1 MKSGIARFQLHHFWL
16 TIVAIISDN
25 RQQSREENRTLS
37 EVFSCTRKPSFSTLA
52 PLPSNVEAIEAGLLF
67 SRGMQPFVSICGPS
81 GVGKSEILAATKAH
95 TPDAALMSAEH
106 YLSVRARLSP
116 RQPLIIDDCQELL
129 GKPRRMVMFRSA
141 LDRRVRGGCP
151 TMLSFTCNQV
161 PKNDFVV
168 IPQSKRWAKYVID
181 SPDLEE
187 RFQLINHVAKQE
199 QMELSPVLCH
209 LLAKWLGGTGR
220 GILGALHRLKLEQ
233 TSWTNSRDALR
244 ACGILDAYL
253 GGDPQWDLRHRVI
266 RTAKACEPMFPHIDC
281 RAMACYTLIRTATL
295 CEHSV
300 AQFLSQSPGSCYSE
314 ASCFAELRRS
324 DPAVAQAHHQFVEIV
339 LDRLLR

>member
-1 MKSGIARFQLHHFWL
+1 MAF
-16 TIVAIISDN
+16 ISET
-25 RQQSREENRTLS
+25 RQGNLGETRTLS
-37 EVFSCTRKPSFSTLA
+37 EVFAYTRKPSFSTLA

-67 SRGMQPFVSICGPS
+67 SRHLQPFVSICGPS

-95 TPDAALMSAEH
+95 CEDASLMSAEH
-106 YLSVRARLSP
+106 YLNTRTRLSP

-151 TMLSFTCNQV
+151 TMLSFTCDQA
-161 PKNDFVV
+161 PKSGFVV
-168 IPQSKRWAKYVID
+168 IPQSKRWAKYQIEEP
-181 SPDLEE
+181 SFEE
-187 RFQLINHVAKQE
+187 RLQLIAHVARQE
-199 QMELSPVLCH
+199 QMAISPILCQ

-233 TSWTNSRDALR
+233 PNWMNSRDALR
-244 ACGILDAYL
+244 ACGVLDAYFS
-253 GGDPQWDLRHRVI
+253 GNPHWDLRHRVLK
-266 RTAKACEPMFPHIDC
+266 TACACETLFPTVDC
-281 RAMACYTLIRTATL
+281 LDMACYTLIRTGAL

-300 AQFLSQSPGSCYSE
+300 AQFMAETPGHCYQRAE
-314 ASCFAELRRS
+314 RFAELRRTMPS
-324 DPAVAQAHHQFVEIV
+324 VAQNHHQFVELV

>member
-1 MKSGIARFQLHHFWL
+1 M
-16 TIVAIISDN
+16 AIYSDN
-25 RQQSREENRTLS
+25 RQQNQEKTHTLS
-37 EVFSCTRKPSFSTLA
+37 EVFCCTRKPSFSTLA

-81 GVGKSEILAATKAH
+81 GVGKSEILAATQAH
-95 TPDAALMSAEH
+95 AADSELMSAEH
-106 YLSVRARLSP
+106 YLSVRTRLSP

-151 TMLSFTCNQV
+151 TMLSFTCNEA
-161 PKNDFVV
+161 PRGGFVV
-168 IPQSKRWAKYVID
+168 IPQSKRWAKYGIEAPNFD
-181 SPDLEE
+181 E
-187 RFQLINHVAKQE
+187 RLQLISHVAKQE
-199 QMELSPVLCH
+199 QMEISPVLSQ

-233 TSWTNSRDALR
+233 PNWTNSRDALR
-244 ACGILDAYL
+244 ACGVLDAYFS
-253 GGDPQWDLRHRVI
+253 GNPHWDLRHRVV
-266 RTAKACEPMFPHIDC
+266 RTAEACKPMFSGVDC
-281 RAMACYTLIRTATL
+281 EAMACYTLIRSASL

-300 AQFLSQSPGSCYSE
+300 AQFLSQSPGNCYSN
-314 ASCFAELRRS
+314 ASRFGDLRRS
-324 DPAVAQAHHQFVEIV
+324 DPSVAQAHHQFVELV

>member
-1 MKSGIARFQLHHFWL
+1 M
-16 TIVAIISDN
+16 AIFSDN
-25 RQQSREENRTLS
+25 RQQNQESTHTLS
-37 EVFSCTRKPSFSTLA
+37 EVFSCSRKPSFSTLA

-95 TPDAALMSAEH
+95 TPSAELMSAEH
-106 YLSVRARLSP
+106 YLTVRTRLSP

-151 TMLSFTCNQV
+151 TMLAFTYDEAPQSG
-161 PKNDFVV
+161 FVV
-168 IPQSKRWAKYVID
+168 IPQTKRWAKYGIEA
-181 SPDLEE
+181 PNFEE
-187 RFQLINHVAKQE
+187 RLQLINHVARQE
-199 QMELSPVLCH
+199 QMEISPVLAQ

-233 TSWTNSRDALR
+233 CNWSNSRDALR
-244 ACGILDAYL
+244 ACGVLDAYF
-253 GGDPQWDLRHRVI
+253 GGNPHWDLRHRVT
-266 RTAKACEPMFPHIDC
+266 RAATGCTTLFPEINCDD
-281 RAMACYTLIRTATL
+281 MACYTLIRTAAL

-300 AQFLSQSPGSCYSE
+300 AQFLSQTPGNCYAR
-314 ASCFAELRRS
+314 ASRFADLRRS
-324 DPAVAQAHHQFVEIV
+324 DPSVAQAHHQFVELI